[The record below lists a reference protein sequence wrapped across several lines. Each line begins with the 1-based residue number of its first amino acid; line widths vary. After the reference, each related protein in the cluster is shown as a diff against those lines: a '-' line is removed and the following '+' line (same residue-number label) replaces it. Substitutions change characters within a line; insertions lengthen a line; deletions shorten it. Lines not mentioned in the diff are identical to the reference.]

1 MIVSPDDR
9 VPRPADPTP
18 APRRRRRLAR
28 VLLAAAAVAVLLI
41 GGAAGLLFERQ
52 RSYDRNIQRIPGAF
66 PAEPDRPARAPGR
79 AQNWLLVGS
88 DRLTDQATT
97 GRDANQPLWR
107 YGAQRADT
115 IMLVHLPADRRR
127 AYLVSFPRD
136 SWVPIQGH
144 GNAKLNAAFS
154 FGGPP
159 LLIATIERLTGVRV
173 DHLAILNFEGF
184 RSMTDALGGVEV
196 RVARTVW
203 DPARKVVWP
212 AGTHHLDGARALD
225 FVRQRRNLPGGDL
238 GRIKRQQAFL
248 KALAGQVMESG
259 TLANPLKLNA
269 FLEAL
274 TKAVSMDES
283 LTISRLRALALQFR
297 SVGAGDVVFVT
308 APVAGTGRE
317 GRQSVVYMDRARGRR
332 LYRAL
337 RADAVEGYLAGAG
350 GTVNQ
355 IDQVR

>member
-1 MIVSPDDR
+1 
-9 VPRPADPTP
+9 
-18 APRRRRRLAR
+18 
-28 VLLAAAAVAVLLI
+28 
-41 GGAAGLLFERQ
+41 
-52 RSYDRNIQRIPGAF
+52 
-66 PAEPDRPARAPGR
+66 
-79 AQNWLLVGS
+79 
-88 DRLTDQATT
+88 
-97 GRDANQPLWR
+97 
-107 YGAQRADT
+107 
-115 IMLVHLPADRRR
+115 
-127 AYLVSFPRD
+127 
-136 SWVPIQGH
+136 
-144 GNAKLNAAFS
+144 
-154 FGGPP
+154 
-159 LLIATIERLTGVRV
+159 
-173 DHLAILNFEGF
+173 
-184 RSMTDALGGVEV
+184 MTDALGGVEV